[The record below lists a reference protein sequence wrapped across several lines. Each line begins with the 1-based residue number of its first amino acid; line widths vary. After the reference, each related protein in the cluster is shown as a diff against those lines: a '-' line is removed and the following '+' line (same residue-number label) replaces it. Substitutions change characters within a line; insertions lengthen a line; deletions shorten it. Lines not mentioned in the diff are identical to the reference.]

1 MNSTDKREC
10 MVPSS
15 PASSGVASTIAENK
29 EQVGAP
35 KNGKDPAPKK
45 TGKLKT
51 I

>member
-1 MNSTDKREC
+1 

-15 PASSGVASTIAENK
+15 PASSGVASTAAENIVR
-29 EQVGAP
+29 VGAP

-45 TGKLKT
+45 TGLLKT

>member
-1 MNSTDKREC
+1 

-15 PASSGVASTIAENK
+15 PASSGVASTAAENI
-29 EQVGAP
+29 ELVGAP

-45 TGKLKT
+45 TGLLKT